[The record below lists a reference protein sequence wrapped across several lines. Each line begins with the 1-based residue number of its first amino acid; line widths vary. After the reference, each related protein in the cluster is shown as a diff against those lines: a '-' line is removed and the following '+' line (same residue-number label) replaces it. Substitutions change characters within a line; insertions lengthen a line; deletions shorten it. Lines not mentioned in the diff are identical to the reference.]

1 MRFCT
6 DGAGVSTIWLAIMRY
21 WAVRGR
27 ILSHDRSSEDNLARN
42 PAGRA
47 RAFLGRAG
55 DVDNRA
61 LGAGVGNHI
70 YPRTGGPRGTDSG
83 TRRERTQAPSAN
95 VSAQRNIARG
105 NGRALHG
112 RPG

>member
-42 PAGRA
+42 PAGRTGA
-47 RAFLGRAG
+47 LLGRAG
-55 DVDNRA
+55 DADDRP
-61 LGAGVGNHI
+61 LGAGIGDHLHS
-70 YPRTGGPRGTDSG
+70 RTGGPRS
-83 TRRERTQAPSAN
+83 ANPSAGGKRSQTP
-95 VSAQRNIARG
+95 SADLFAQWDASR
-105 NGRALHG
+105 
-112 RPG
+112 